1 MHNIYTFYREC
12 ETEDFDYHSHM
23 VTIHFTHILA
33 ENGNKSYLYTIIH
46 NRLHITLSKMYLKF

>member
-33 ENGNKSYLYTIIH
+33 EMVINHMYILLFIADFTF
-46 NRLHITLSKMYLKF
+46 TLSKMYLTF